1 MSKTITAGQAK
12 QWLDEGGEIA
22 FLDVREHG
30 QYGEEH
36 PFFVVSV
43 PYSRLELDVER
54 LVPRKTVPV
63 VLLDDGDGVAE
74 RAAARLEALGYG
86 HMHVLRGG
94 AAAWKAAGYGMFQGV
109 HLPSKTFGE
118 LVEHAY
124 HTPRLQAPELAA
136 MQARGEAVVVLDGRP
151 VDEFRKMNIPGAVCC
166 PNGELAL
173 RIHALVPDDRTPVVI
188 NCAGRTRS
196 IIGAQTLIN
205 IGIPNP
211 VYALENGTQ
220 GWYLSDL
227 ALEHGND
234 RRYPQVDAAAPDL
247 TARRDRAREL
257 AGRHGVAEVD
267 AATLAGWMR
276 QEDRTT
282 FLLDVRT
289 GEEFAAGSLPGAQHA
304 PGGQLLQGTDLYVGV
319 KGARLVVTDDDGIRA
334 RVVASWLAQMG
345 REIHVLPPEEWTRAG
360 AALPPPAP
368 AAAVQGLPLVGPAEL
383 AALVAAGQVQILDVR
398 ASMAYR
404 QAHIAGARWAIRP
417 RMAGLAGTGAGAL
430 VLVAAS
436 AELAALA
443 AGELPEALRAGAR
456 ALVAPVAQWRE
467 AGLAVE
473 ATPDTPRDADCID
486 FLFFVHDR
494 HDGNKE
500 AARRYLAWETGL
512 IGKLD
517 AQERGAYRISP

>member
-43 PYSRLELDVER
+43 PYSRLELDAER
-54 LVPRKTVPV
+54 LVPRKRVSV
-63 VLLDDGDGVAE
+63 VLLDEGDGVAE

-86 HMHVLRGG
+86 QVHVLRGG
-94 AAAWKAAGYGMFQGV
+94 VAAWKAEGYGMFQGV

-124 HTPRLQAPELAA
+124 HTPRLQAQELAA

-173 RIHALVPDDRTPVVI
+173 RIHALVPDDATPVVV

-220 GWYLSDL
+220 GWYLNDL

-234 RRYPQVDAAAPDL
+234 RRYPQVDAAAPAL
-247 TARRDRAREL
+247 QARRDKAREL
-257 AGRHGVAEVD
+257 AGRHGVGDVD

-289 GEEFAAGSLPGAQHA
+289 GEEFAAGTLPGAQHA

-319 KGARLVVTDDDGIRA
+319 KGARLVVADDDGIRA

-345 REIHVLPPEEWTRAG
+345 REIHVLPAEEWARAR
-360 AALPPPAP
+360 AELPAP
-368 AAAVQGLPLVGPAEL
+368 VPATAVPGLPVIEPAEL
-383 AALVAAGQVQILDVR
+383 AGLMAAGAVQILDVR

-417 RMAGLAGTGAGAL
+417 RMAGQAQAGGL
-430 VLVAAS
+430 VFVATS

-443 AGELPEALRAGAR
+443 ASELPDEIRAGAR
-456 ALVAPVAQWRE
+456 VLVAPVARWRE
-467 AGLAVE
+467 AGLAIE
-473 ATPDTPRDADCID
+473 ATPDTPADADCID

-512 IGKLD
+512 IGQLD
-517 AQERGAYRISP
+517 ARERGAYRISP